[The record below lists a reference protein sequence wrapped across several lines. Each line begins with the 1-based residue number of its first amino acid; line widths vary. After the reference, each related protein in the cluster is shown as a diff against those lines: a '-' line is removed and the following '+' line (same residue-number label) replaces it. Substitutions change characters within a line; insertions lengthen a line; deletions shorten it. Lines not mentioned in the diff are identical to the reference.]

1 MNRAW
6 RLDGARALIT
16 GGSSGIGLAVAH
28 ELAALGAELVL
39 VARGQ
44 ERLERARSAV
54 LEHCP
59 ACRIEVIAADVSLD
73 EDRQRIAA
81 EAGRPRGRWR
91 WGWIAPLAATAAALA
106 TSQTAGTA
114 FRRAAAEDF
123 NSKGNG
129 KAT

>member
-59 ACRIEVIAADVSLD
+59 TCRVQLIAADVGGTKAWFVVSD
-73 EDRQRIAA
+73 TDSPDRILY
-81 EAGRPRGRWR
+81 EARYHSRV
-91 WGWIAPLAATAAALA
+91 
-106 TSQTAGTA
+106 
-114 FRRAAAEDF
+114 
-123 NSKGNG
+123 
-129 KAT
+129 